1 MTKAEAYLDRLYNE
15 WRFWQE
21 KLEELPKDCDIAANE
36 VYSRYSRRAKIT
48 SARYYAAKY
57 MMHLMK
63 EDIEND

>member
-1 MTKAEAYLDRLYNE
+1 MTKAEAYLNRLYNE

-21 KLEELPKDCDIAANE
+21 KLGELPKDCDIAANE

-48 SARYYAAKY
+48 STRYFSAKY